1 MAVLTHAQ
9 LEELWVTAGG
19 SEATADTAAAVAQ
32 AESGGNTAEILN
44 TARPDLAGYH
54 PPAPGNLPEY
64 SVGLWQINELAHPQY
79 TTTQL
84 LTPVGNVNAAVAISD
99 GGASFEAWSTFKNGD
114 YRRFLTSGG
123 TPTAQPGTVSGF
135 STASELAHAYSGW
148 ADLRQ
153 AVNHHLPNRLDNS
166 RRAGRATLQTLTR
179 RRRVRG

>member
-9 LEELWVTAGG
+9 LEELWLTAGG

-32 AESGGNTAEILN
+32 AESGGNTAKINN
-44 TARPDLAGYH
+44 TAHPDLAGYH

-99 GGASFEAWSTFKNGD
+99 GGASFSAWSTFKNGD
-114 YRRFLTSGG
+114 YRQFLTSGG
-123 TPTAQPGTVSGF
+123 TPTAQPGAVSSGDGPPVP
-135 STASELAHAYSGW
+135 AQALRGW

-153 AVNHHLPNRLDNS
+153 AVNHHLPNRLEQS
-166 RRAGRATLQTLTR
+166 RRAGRATLQTLAAR
-179 RRRVRG
+179 HKVKG